1 MKKIFTALVS
11 LILFLNFISQKVFA
25 AEFPSDTSFYSNNN
39 DFESRVKKGIDFI
52 YSIQFDSADVIFKN
66 LILDYPESPAGKFF
80 LAMIDWWKIAID
92 PDNESLDDLFFEKL
106 EDVIYQ
112 CDQILKNDE
121 KNLEAIF
128 FKGGSIGFR
137 GRLRAL
143 RNSWIKAA
151 DDGREAL
158 PLLNLAYSIDSSN
171 YDILFG
177 MGIYNYFAEVIPEE
191 YPYIKP
197 LMIFFPKGNKSLGI
211 HQLRLAAEKAKY
223 ASTESKYF
231 LLTLFYHYENDLY
244 EAKKYAEELHTRYPY
259 NPIFHRYLGRIHIRW
274 GDYPGAAEI
283 FQEVYKRCEEGRA
296 GYNKNALREASY
308 YIAMNYRFSEKY
320 DSALFYFHKCLD
332 ISKEIDLKG
341 EESGFQSYAALNL
354 GMIYDLIGRRDEAIK
369 IYEYVLS
376 IKDWSDA
383 HKSAKRYLSEP
394 YGK

>member
-1 MKKIFTALVS
+1 MKKSSIILI
-11 LILFLNFISQKVFA
+11 ILFITLNFIPQKTH
-25 AEFPSDTSFYSNNN
+25 AEEFFFNSINQTDEKELEN
-39 DFESRVKKGIDFI
+39 RIKRGIDYI
-52 YSIQFDSADVIFKN
+52 YNIQFDSAEIVFKN
-66 LILDYPESPAGKFF
+66 LILDYPENPAGKFF

-112 CDQILKNDE
+112 CDQILKKDE

-158 PLLNLAYSIDSSN
+158 PLLQLAYSIDSTN

-191 YPYIKP
+191 YTYIKP

-211 HQLRLAAEKAKY
+211 HQLQLAAEKAKY

-231 LLTLFYHYENDLY
+231 LLTLYYHYENKLW
-244 EAKKYAEELHTRYPY
+244 EAKKYAEDLNSRYPF
-259 NPIFHRYLGRIHIRW
+259 NPIFHRYLGRIHVRW
-274 GDYPGAAEI
+274 GDYAEAAEI
-283 FQEVYKRCEEGRA
+283 FQEVYNRCEKGFP

-308 YIAMNYRFSEKY
+308 YIAINYRISDKY
-320 DSALFYFHKCLD
+320 DSALFYFQKCFD
-332 ISKEIDLKG
+332 ISREIDKKG

-354 GMIYDLIGRRDEAIK
+354 GMVYDLLGRRDEAIK

-383 HKSAKRYLSEP
+383 HKSAEKYLSKP